1 MFALRRI
8 APLIAGLLACAAL
21 AACGASKGNT
31 TEDKNTY
38 VKQVNAAVNT
48 FASTVTTVSKSITPA
63 SSTSEDRRTIR
74 RFEAAIKD
82 VIGTLQTIK
91 VPSDVG
97 REHGQL
103 VAAMTG
109 FGKDIAAAGRAM
121 RTQTI
126 SAIAE
131 GQRELGAATITVN
144 AKIRTATDAINTRL
158 RAK

>member
-1 MFALRRI
+1 MSAVPRISAL
-8 APLIAGLLACAAL
+8 LVGLLACLTL

-38 VKQVNAAVNT
+38 VKQVNAAVNK
-48 FASTVTTVSKSITPA
+48 FATTVTAVSKSITPD
-63 SSTSEDRRTIR
+63 SSTGQDRRTIR

-82 VIGTLQTIK
+82 VIGTLETIK
-91 VPSDVG
+91 VPTDVG
-97 REHGQL
+97 KEHRLL

-109 FGKDIAAAGRAM
+109 FGKEIAAAGRAM

-131 GQRELGAATITVN
+131 GQRKLGAATITVN

-158 RAK
+158 KAK